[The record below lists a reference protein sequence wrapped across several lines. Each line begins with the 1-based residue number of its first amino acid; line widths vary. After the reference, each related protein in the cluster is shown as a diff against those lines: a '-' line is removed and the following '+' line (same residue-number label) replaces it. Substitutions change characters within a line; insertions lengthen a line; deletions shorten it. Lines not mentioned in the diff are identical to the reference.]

1 MKWKTLIILLVVYFV
16 TGSITVIEGGYC
28 SGEQCLLVMRNP
40 FYITASPPPTIPI
53 AEGVFIRTLDGGYC
67 SETQCLVIMRNPLYI
82 FDGTPTTSSCSLT
95 FTSYV
100 ENNSLMYFPTNNL
113 DYNFSLVDSQNPYCY
128 YTLNGALP
136 NNVTCNNGNNS
147 KLITLPK
154 GESNIRFY
162 VVDTCGNR
170 YTNHIVTVVGKGG
183 GYWINPMTLTFV
195 GFLILMFFLFVDDNT
210 LIKKNNR

>member
-1 MKWKTLIILLVVYFV
+1 MKWKTIIILLVFLTLGEIDFIVLN
-16 TGSITVIEGGYC
+16 GGNI
-28 SGEQCLLVMRNP
+28 GFQVVRNP
-40 FYITASPPPTIPI
+40 FQFSLCNA
-53 AEGVFIRTLDGGYC
+53 
-67 SETQCLVIMRNPLYI
+67 
-82 FDGTPTTSSCSLT
+82 TTT

-113 DYNFSLVDSQNPYCY
+113 DYNFSIANATNSYCY

-162 VVDTCGNR
+162 MSDTCGSS